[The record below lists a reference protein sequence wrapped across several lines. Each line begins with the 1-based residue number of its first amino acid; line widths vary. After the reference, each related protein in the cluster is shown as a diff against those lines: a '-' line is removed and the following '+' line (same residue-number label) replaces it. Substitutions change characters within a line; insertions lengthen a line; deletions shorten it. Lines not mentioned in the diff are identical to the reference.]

1 MVSSSE
7 LSAKHRK
14 TLEAVYERPE
24 RSDIAWRDI
33 ESLFVALGGELSE
46 GAGSRVRVALGG
58 VRAVFHRPH
67 PERVTDKGA
76 VKSVRRFLQTAGVE
90 P

>member
-1 MVSSSE
+1 MVSSGE

-33 ESLFVALGGELSE
+33 ESLFVALEGEISE
-46 GAGSRVRVALGG
+46 GAGARVRVALGG

-67 PERVTDKGA
+67 PERITDKGA
-76 VKSVRRFLQTAGVE
+76 VKAVRRFLQTAGVE